1 MAARQGARRR
11 LFHTVCD
18 DDEMSVVRRASLT
31 AVGPARTA
39 TVVLVGISVCH
50 LLNDMLQSLLPA
62 IYPML
67 KSDFSLDFSEVGLIA
82 LTSQMTASVLQ
93 PVVGLYLDRKPRPL
107 SLAVGM
113 GFTLVGL
120 VLLATAARFGVVLAA
135 AGLVGLGS
143 SIFHPESSRVAR
155 LASGGRHGLAQ
166 SLFQTGGNTGSAIGP
181 LAAAL
186 VILPYGRKSL
196 AWFTIVALAAIVLLW
211 RIGLWA
217 HARVGAAVKATS
229 VASPVPLPAR
239 TVRRAIAVLL
249 ALVFSKYLY
258 LASLTSYY
266 TFFLI
271 QKFHVSVQSA
281 QLHLFIFLGA
291 AAAGTFAG
299 GPIGD
304 RIGRKRVIWV
314 SILGALP
321 FTLLLPY
328 ANLFWT
334 SVLTIV
340 IGLVISSAFSA
351 ILVFA
356 TELIPGKVGLVAGLF
371 FGFAFGIAALGSA
384 ALGVLA
390 DHTSI
395 EFIYRI
401 CAVLPAIGILT
412 ALLPD
417 HPDHPGRHDGRD
429 ETAEGEWEAVTGGE
443 V

>member
-1 MAARQGARRR
+1 MSASRRGSLAA
-11 LFHTVCD
+11 LD
-18 DDEMSVVRRASLT
+18 
-31 AVGPARTA
+31 PARAA

-62 IYPML
+62 IYPVL
-67 KSDFSLDFSEVGLIA
+67 KSDFALNFGQIGLIA
-82 LTSQMTASVLQ
+82 LTNQMTASILQ
-93 PVVGLYLDRKPRPL
+93 PVVGLYLDRKPRPF

-120 VLLATAARFGVVLAA
+120 VMLAVAARFATLLLAA
-135 AGLVGLGS
+135 GFVGLGS

-181 LAAAL
+181 LAAAF
-186 VILPYGRKSL
+186 VILRHGRGSI
-196 AWFTIVALAAIVLLW
+196 AWFSVVALGAIALLW
-211 RIGLWA
+211 RIGVWA
-217 HARVGAAVKATS
+217 HQHATFGTTLVPAAPH
-229 VASPVPLPAR
+229 ASLPPAA
-239 TVRRAIAVLL
+239 VRRAIVVLL

-258 LASLTSYY
+258 LSSLTSYY

-281 QLHLFIFLGA
+281 QLHLFVFLGA

-304 RIGRKRVIWV
+304 RIGRKRVIWA

-321 FTLLLPY
+321 FTILLPY

-334 SVLTIV
+334 SVLTV
-340 IGLVISSAFSA
+340 AIGLIISSAFSA

-356 TELIPGKVGLVAGLF
+356 TELVPGKVGLVAGLF

-384 ALGVLA
+384 VLGQVA
-390 DHTSI
+390 DHTGV
-395 EFIYRI
+395 EFVYRL
-401 CAVLPAIGILT
+401 CAWLPAIGLLT
-412 ALLPD
+412 AFLPD
-417 HPDHPGRHDGRD
+417 HPRRPAGPDSPVTHDVRNQA
-429 ETAEGEWEAVTGGE
+429 AEDAWEAVTGGAA
-443 V
+443 